1 MLNLHVW
8 LQATILDNT
17 IYNIPSLQKD
27 RVALGLEYKPP
38 SVAQNCLPEWGLR
51 LFPFVFLVLVVE
63 QVLNIMFC
71 MKKEMLLLVYTKF
84 IECLFY

>member
-38 SVAQNCLPEWGLR
+38 SVAQNSLPEWGLR